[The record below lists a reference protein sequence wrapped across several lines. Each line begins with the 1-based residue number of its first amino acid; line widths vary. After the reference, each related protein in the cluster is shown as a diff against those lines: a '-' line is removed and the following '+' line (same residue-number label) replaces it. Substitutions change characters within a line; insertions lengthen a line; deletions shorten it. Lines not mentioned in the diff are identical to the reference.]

1 MGLGLTHEEAEEI
14 QANEQHPLAPALP
27 RAVVERRA
35 AAVLALGHDRLVVL
49 VVLHGAGCGASLPP
63 REDARRQQS
72 HTHTHSYSG
81 TRVAPDLHCSGERSQ
96 AACVQVQ
103 TVV

>member
-1 MGLGLTHEEAEEI
+1 
-14 QANEQHPLAPALP
+14 
-27 RAVVERRA
+27 
-35 AAVLALGHDRLVVL
+35 
-49 VVLHGAGCGASLPP
+49 LHGAGCGASLPP